1 MFTVKWY
8 DSENHS
14 NETPYMSEDMA
25 YDVRD
30 SMRAHGQLN
39 AVVLAYPPYA

>member
-1 MFTVKWY
+1 MFTVCWY
-8 DSENHS
+8 QDGRMQ
-14 NETPYMSEDMA
+14 ETPYLTEDMA

-39 AVVLAYPPYA
+39 AVVLAYPPYR